1 MTFAARTQS
10 NSHSPQKT
18 LHSLATSCQAIKLRR
33 AKHTDRISLRMTR
46 LSDHRTPAADSRG
59 CPLDLN
65 DSTPRGLHDKAFAKK
80 DIQRQM
86 KTVWRVTRLGVLDAL
101 DITA

>member
-1 MTFAARTQS
+1 MR
-10 NSHSPQKT
+10 
-18 LHSLATSCQAIKLRR
+18 
-33 AKHTDRISLRMTR
+33 R
-46 LSDHRTPAADSRG
+46 LSDHRTPAADSHG

-65 DSTPRGLHDKAFAKK
+65 DSIPRGLHDKAFAKK

-86 KTVWRVTRLGVLDAL
+86 KTVWCVTRLGVLDAL